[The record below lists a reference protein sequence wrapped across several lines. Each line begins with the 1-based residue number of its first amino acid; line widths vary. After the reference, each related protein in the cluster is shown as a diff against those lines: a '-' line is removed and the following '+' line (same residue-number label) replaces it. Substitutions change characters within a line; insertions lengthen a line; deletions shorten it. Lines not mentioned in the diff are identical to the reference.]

1 MDLKQ
6 LAYFVEVVERGSF
19 SKAAVSLNLAQP
31 SLSRQIAALETELG
45 HRLLERTGR
54 GVNITE
60 AGLALLSHA
69 KVMLNAAEEA
79 KFQIKEMRNEP
90 SGKVVVGLPLRVSM
104 GLCVP
109 LIQRFR
115 EQWPNALITVVEGL
129 SLSLREALIHGRIDL
144 ALLFDP
150 APTPLLKYE
159 TLMREKLMLVAPAS
173 VPLPKQVSLHMLK
186 DFPMVLPSSPNPIR
200 NLIDAFLLPKKI
212 DLKIV
217 AEVGA
222 VHSALALVETAMA
235 CSILPESALNLR
247 ANHPKVSW
255 APIGP
260 PAMWNQLILAIP
272 AARPMNRLTT
282 ETSKLLRALDFRNSC
297 APSSPSRGSEAPQ
310 MHL

>member
-31 SLSRQIAALETELG
+31 SLSRQIALLEKELG

-54 GVNITE
+54 GVTITE
-60 AGLALLSHA
+60 AGLALMSHA

-79 KFQIKEMRNEP
+79 KFQIKEMRNDP
-90 SGKVVVGLPLRVSM
+90 TGKVVVGLPPRVSM

-115 EQWPNALITVVEGL
+115 AQWPNALITVVEGL
-129 SLSLREALIHGRIDL
+129 SLSLREGLINGRIDI

-159 TLMREKLMLVAPAS
+159 TLMRERLMLVSPAS
-173 VPLPKQVSLHMLK
+173 VHLPKQASLPMLQE
-186 DFPMVLPSSPNPIR
+186 FPMVLPSRPNPIR

-212 DLKIV
+212 ALNIV
-217 AEVGA
+217 AEVGT
-222 VHSALALVETAMA
+222 VHSALALVERSMA
-235 CSILPESALNLR
+235 CSILPESALSLG
-247 ANHPKVSW
+247 ADKPKFSFS
-255 APIGP
+255 PIGP
-260 PAMWNQLILAIP
+260 PAMWNQLMLAIP

-282 ETSKLLRALDFRNSC
+282 ETSKLLRELDFRNN
-297 APSSPSRGSEAPQ
+297 
-310 MHL
+310 

>member
-31 SLSRQIAALETELG
+31 SLSRQIALLETELG

-60 AGLALLSHA
+60 AGSALLSHA

-79 KFQIKEMRNEP
+79 KFQIKEMRNDP
-90 SGKVVVGLPLRVSM
+90 TGKVAVGLPLRVSM

-109 LIQRFR
+109 LIKRFR
-115 EQWPNALITVVEGL
+115 AQWPNALITVVEGL
-129 SLSLREALIHGRIDL
+129 SLSLREGLINGRIDI

-159 TLMREKLMLVAPAS
+159 TLMRERLMLVAPAS
-173 VPLPKQVSLHMLK
+173 VHLPKQVSLQMLK

-212 DLKIV
+212 DLNVV

-222 VHSALALVETAMA
+222 VHSALALVETSMA
-235 CSILPESALNLR
+235 CSILPESALNLHP
-247 ANHPKVSW
+247 NNPKVSFT
-255 APIGP
+255 PIGP

-282 ETSKLLRALDFRNSC
+282 ETSKLLRELDFRSSG
-297 APSSPSRGSEAPQ
+297 APSAHE
-310 MHL
+310 

>member
-31 SLSRQIAALETELG
+31 SLSRQIALLETELG

-60 AGLALLSHA
+60 AGLALMSHA

-79 KFQIKEMRNEP
+79 RFQIKEMRNEP
-90 SGKVVVGLPLRVSM
+90 TGKVVVGLPLRVSM

-109 LIQRFR
+109 LIQKFR
-115 EQWPNALITVVEGL
+115 KQWPNALITVVEGL
-129 SLSLREALIHGRIDL
+129 SLSLRDGLIHGRIDI

-159 TLMREKLMLVAPAS
+159 TLMRERLMLVAPAT
-173 VPLPKQVSLHMLK
+173 VTLPKHVSLHMLK

-200 NLIDAFLLPKKI
+200 NLIDAYLLPKKI

-235 CSILPESALNLR
+235 CSILPESALNMH
-247 ANHPKVSW
+247 ANNPKVSW

-282 ETSKLLRALDFRNSC
+282 ETSKLLRELDFRNNPV
-297 APSSPSRGSEAPQ
+297 PSSQA
-310 MHL
+310 